1 MATTPPDK
9 LSLIVQ
15 SGDFDRVHYAL
26 MTAAAA
32 VAVNMPVTL
41 FFTMGA
47 CRALAKAQDD
57 RPGWVAMRTAGG
69 EAAATWDAALE
80 ARRLATFEELLE
92 ACVALGARVMVC
104 ETGLAAMDMEAGDL
118 RDDVPAEVT
127 GLVSFLKDSSST
139 GTTLF
144 V

>member
-1 MATTPPDK
+1 MSPPDK
-9 LSLIVQ
+9 LSVIVQ

-26 MTAAAA
+26 MTVAAA
-32 VAVNMPVTL
+32 VAVNMPATL

-47 CRALAKAQDD
+47 CRALAKAQGGA
-57 RPGWVAMRTAGG
+57 PGWAALRTADGG
-69 EAAATWDAALE
+69 SAADWDAALG
-80 ARRLATFEELLE
+80 AKRLATFEELLD

-104 ETGLAAMDMEAGDL
+104 ETGLAALDMEPADL

-127 GLVSFLKDSSST
+127 GLVSFLRDSSAT

>member
-9 LSLIVQ
+9 LSVIVQ

-26 MTAAAA
+26 MTVAAA
-32 VAVNMPVTL
+32 VAVNMPATL

-47 CRALAKAQDD
+47 CRALAKPQDG

-69 EAAATWDAALE
+69 EEAAAWDAALE
-80 ARRLATFEELLE
+80 ARKLATFEELLE

-104 ETGLAAMDMEAGDL
+104 ETGLAAMDMEASDL
-118 RDDVPAEVT
+118 RADVPAEVT
-127 GLVSFLKDSSST
+127 GLVSFLKDSSAT